1 MHYLRRLFMDK
12 IEIGVYYYIDESGNK
27 VYDFEAMSEEF
38 EGKLS
43 ELTECVV
50 MCSIKETDN
59 G

>member
-1 MHYLRRLFMDK
+1 MDK

>member
-1 MHYLRRLFMDK
+1 MDK
-12 IEIGVYYYIDESGNK
+12 IEIGVYYYTDESGNK

-38 EGKLS
+38 EDKLS